1 MSHDP
6 IVAGTDGSPRA
17 ELAVDKA
24 GELAQ
29 ALGAPVHVVCAAGA
43 IVTGPAEWPARMTA
57 QRVVQEAGDRLRTR
71 GITVQEHLPKD
82 RGDAAMALI
91 AVADYVGAQIIV
103 VGNKGMTGV
112 RRLLGSVPNRL
123 SHEAQRGVLIVPT
136 DSPSLAEYSGCA
148 IVVGT
153 DGSGG
158 SRQAVTEGIRL
169 AKALRGDLHI
179 ASVAN
184 SPLEEASAT
193 ATNEGVSAITHQL
206 QGDPAR
212 GLLDL
217 AQENDA
223 AIVVVAG
230 KGMHPGERE
239 WFGNV
244 AEQISHF
251 GKPQRVD
258 RLRRGGR
265 GWRRGRADRGRSRRR
280 LGGIRRGRQRVI

>member
-1 MSHDP
+1 MSQGP

-29 ALGAPVHVVCAAGA
+29 ALGAHVHVVCAAGA

-57 QRVVQEAGDRLRTR
+57 QRVVEEASERLRSR

-91 AVADYVGAQIIV
+91 AVADYVGAQMIV

-123 SHEAQRGVLIVPT
+123 SHEAQRSVLIVPT
-136 DSPSLAEYSGCA
+136 DSPSLAEYSGCS
-148 IVVGT
+148 IVVGI
-153 DGSGG
+153 DGSSG
-158 SRQAVTEGIRL
+158 SRQALSQAIRL
-169 AKALRGDLHI
+169 AKALGGELHI
-179 ASVAN
+179 ASVAA
-184 SPLEEASAT
+184 SPLAEAGARAT
-193 ATNEGVSAITHQL
+193 TEGVTPTTHEL

-212 GLLDL
+212 GLLEL

-223 AIVVVAG
+223 AIVVVAS
-230 KGMHPGERE
+230 KGMHPGEPE
-239 WFGNV
+239 WFGK
-244 AEQISHF
+244 ISHS
-251 GKPQRVD
+251 GNRSVLIVSAEETGAGEED
-258 RLRRGGR
+258 ALTAVAAGDGGTS
-265 GWRRGRADRGRSRRR
+265 GEEGSA
-280 LGGIRRGRQRVI
+280 